1 MALTKTRWWLPLFSL
16 SLGVLCLA
24 AFWIGDD
31 PRSGLYALALMAA
44 VGMLFLAGGRF
55 DLVRGLR
62 ETAETSTGS
71 GSTCTRAT
79 SQDSSRSGSSSACAC
94 GNGRTPEAECR
105 TCSSAPSA
113 VSRTSSRWA
122 FSGGVHEGRG
132 HRARAARGRRDA
144 HGVGQH
150 GRTSGV
156 RVRARDSRTGWAGGR
171 KARPRRRRGCALRAL
186 LPRPRTRGA
195 KDNGRPG
202 APRHLG
208 TAPIGARTGE
218 SALLASPAQRMYFSD
233 HVWGTRASPSGS
245 CSTRRAQSSVST
257 CAQAGL
263 FPEIPSRRSAEDTTL
278 ASVSRRVVGVLGR
291 SDGAAELPRD
301 RARPTARLRLP
312 RLAVRRHPPRLG
324 RSERGLL
331 GLGSPRRRPRRWSGR
346 RRPRRSA
353 RQPPADGTRE
363 PAQPGR
369 EPCRP
374 RPRERRVCAAR
385 APATRKPARANGTA
399 RSSR

>member
-202 APRHLG
+202 APRHPRDGADRCAYRRVGPSRLAGAADVLLRPRLG
-208 TAPIGARTGE
+208 NAGLALRVVLDAE
-218 SALLASPAQRMYFSD
+218 SAIVGIDVRP
-233 HVWGTRASPSGS
+233 GRA
-245 CSTRRAQSSVST
+245 
-257 CAQAGL
+257 
-263 FPEIPSRRSAEDTTL
+263 
-278 ASVSRRVVGVLGR
+278 
-291 SDGAAELPRD
+291 LPRD
-301 RARPTARLRLP
+301 P
-312 RLAVRRHPPRLG
+312 
-324 RSERGLL
+324 
-331 GLGSPRRRPRRWSGR
+331 
-346 RRPRRSA
+346 
-353 RQPPADGTRE
+353 QPAIG
-363 PAQPGR
+363 
-369 EPCRP
+369 
-374 RPRERRVCAAR
+374 
-385 APATRKPARANGTA
+385 
-399 RSSR
+399 